1 MDTHG
6 THSHLDDTAKPEGQS
21 GHVTSQI
28 VGLDNS
34 VEPLQASSSHQP
46 ASEKRRE
53 IKLFWTLIEA
63 AAWVTFR
70 DMRVVDRFSQARQGD
85 WATFMA
91 YPSEREKYEEGD
103 ELPELFDALRANDLQ
118 AYGRPT
124 SQDGQ
129 LQPIPPIDWHDLVP
143 DIDGP
148 YRRNASGAR
157 IEPWVGIYL
166 KRADVERL
174 WRGQDEIDGRSHFD
188 SKWFKRGFARLK
200 EQHPKM
206 SKNRL
211 IEELQMQF
219 KAETGREPPSRT
231 QVQRYIKR
239 P

>member
-1 MDTHG
+1 MDTHA
-6 THSHLDDTAKPEGQS
+6 TQPHLADTAKPGGQS

-28 VGLDNS
+28 VGLDKP
-34 VEPLQASSSHQP
+34 VEPLQAPSSDQP
-46 ASEKRRE
+46 ASQKRRE
-53 IKLFWTLIEA
+53 AKLFWTLIEA

-70 DMRVVDRFSQARQGD
+70 DLRVVDRFSQARPGD
-85 WATFMA
+85 WSAFLA
-91 YPSEREKYEEGD
+91 YPSERTQYEEVGKP
-103 ELPELFDALRANDLQ
+103 LELFDVLRAGALQ
-118 AYGRPT
+118 AYGRPA
-124 SQDGQ
+124 SQDGPIE
-129 LQPIPPIDWHDLVP
+129 PIPSIEWHDLIP
-143 DIDGP
+143 DVDGP
-148 YRRNASGAR
+148 YRRAVSR
-157 IEPWVGIYL
+157 TKIEPWLGICI
-166 KRADVERL
+166 KRADVERQ

-188 SKWFKRGFARLK
+188 SNWFKRGFAQLN